1 MEMQRNPRKRV
12 IRTKL
17 AMEIA
22 GLNPL
27 RFNEYVAAGT
37 YPCAPRTDPG
47 KPRRFRE
54 PDLIGLWW
62 FSKMI
67 AEGVSA
73 ARAGNVACRLVE
85 YLKESVDTDG
95 LCPHMRVTYVET
107 TGFSFF
113 MPTEKFAA
121 CLLDKDGKPWEAV
134 EFQGGILVKGTTFE
148 LAWVRKLIAEAR
160 DPGHQDSIL
169 DLVGYAAI
177 LHEVTK

>member
-1 MEMQRNPRKRV
+1 MQRNPRKRV

-27 RFNEYVAAGT
+27 RFNEYVAAGS
-37 YPCAPRTDPG
+37 YRCAPRTDPG

-62 FSKMI
+62 FNKMLT
-67 AEGVSA
+67 EGVSA
-73 ARAGNVACRLVE
+73 VRAGEVACRLVD
-85 YLKESVDTDG
+85 YLKEHVDADG
-95 LCPHMRVTYVET
+95 LCPHVRVTFVET

-121 CLLDKDGKPWEAV
+121 CLRDKDGKPWEVV
-134 EFQGGILVKGTTFE
+134 EFQHGILVKATNFE
-148 LAWVRKLIAEAR
+148 LAWVRKLITDAIDAWDNEAG
-160 DPGHQDSIL
+160 DD
-169 DLVGYAAI
+169 D
-177 LHEVTK
+177 E